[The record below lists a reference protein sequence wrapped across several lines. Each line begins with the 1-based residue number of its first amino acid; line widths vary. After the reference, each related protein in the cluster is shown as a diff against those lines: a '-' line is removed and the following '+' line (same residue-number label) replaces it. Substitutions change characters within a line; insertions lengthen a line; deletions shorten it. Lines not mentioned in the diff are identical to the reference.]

1 MIYLDNAA
9 TTFPKPECVYTE
21 MDRVNRTLAV
31 NAGRGSYRAA
41 KEAAE
46 IIDDTRQL
54 LLKLFHAQG
63 IADIILTP
71 TITHAMNQILGGIE
85 LNDSSTVYIS
95 PYEHNAVARTV
106 HALAKRYAI
115 QVVLLPVC
123 EDGIIDLTQTA
134 WMFIQSPPD
143 LLCMTVVS
151 NVTGYVLPIAEL
163 TALAKQAGAKVLLD
177 GAQAV
182 GLLPLNLQQLQ
193 PDYLVFAGHK
203 TLYGPFGVG
212 GFFLKKEDVLQ
223 PVLYGGTGTNSL
235 NLEMPAFGI
244 GQYEPGSPDYTAIAG
259 LGAALEWLEQTGTAH
274 LLAEEQRLTGLLHRQ
289 LSAIEGVTVLGMT
302 QPGTGITAFCVDG
315 YAPEEVGQILDEEF
329 DLAVRT
335 GYHCAPYVHDVIG
348 SRQTKGC
355 VRASVG
361 AFTTEAEIEK
371 LVEAVRDIAE
381 ER

>member
-1 MIYLDNAA
+1 MIYFDNAA
-9 TTFPKPECVYTE
+9 TTCPKPEPVYRRME
-21 MDRVNRTLAV
+21 QAMREAV
-31 NAGRGSYRAA
+31 NLGRGSYQAA
-41 KEAAE
+41 RKGTDLA
-46 IIDDTRQL
+46 DDVRNRL
-54 LLKLFHAQG
+54 LALCRGQDQYQVVFSPSAT
-63 IADIILTP
+63 IAV
-71 TITHAMNQILGGIE
+71 NQIIWGVE
-85 LNDSSTVYIS
+85 SSRMKRIYLS

-302 QPGTGITAFCVDG
+302 QPSTGITAFCVDG